1 MILHIGNILDM
12 LELGFLVRK
21 VRHVGVLSNMEIHP
35 YVKLKMPA
43 LFLDLGSVSGV
54 RKGGTFLV
62 EPLQEWV

>member
-1 MILHIGNILDM
+1 M
-12 LELGFLVRK
+12 LELGYLVHK
-21 VRHVGVLSNMEIHP
+21 VRHVGVLSNMEMEP
-35 YVKLKMPA
+35 YVELKIPA

>member
-1 MILHIGNILDM
+1 MVH
-12 LELGFLVRK
+12 K
-21 VRHVGVLSNMEIHP
+21 VRHVGVLSNMEMEP
-35 YVKLKMPA
+35 YVELKIPA